1 MASTSSAL
9 TAVDGAGGGGC
20 VMQGIA
26 SRSFGAVRNERCRG
40 LRTFAL
46 FKIFRGSS
54 SSPPCLRRDT
64 ASERRVSLQPQ
75 GVRHRINT
83 RTILSS
89 PIFFANGVAL
99 RRHGCDDQNQRVV
112 SACTGEASPGPADRI

>member
-46 FKIFRGSS
+46 FKILRGSS
-54 SSPPCLRRDT
+54 SSQPCLRRDT
-64 ASERRVSLQPQ
+64 AEIVGFRCNRR
-75 GVRHRINT
+75 
-83 RTILSS
+83 
-89 PIFFANGVAL
+89 
-99 RRHGCDDQNQRVV
+99 
-112 SACTGEASPGPADRI
+112 ACGIG